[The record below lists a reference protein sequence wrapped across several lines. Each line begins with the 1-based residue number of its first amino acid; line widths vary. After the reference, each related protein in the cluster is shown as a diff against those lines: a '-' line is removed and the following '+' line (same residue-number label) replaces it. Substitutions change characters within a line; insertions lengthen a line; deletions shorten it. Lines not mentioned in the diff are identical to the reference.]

1 MAGFNT
7 IPAASGGGGG
17 LPSLNFVASVNM
29 ETYNRSWA
37 QAGVAGNYAVYSANM
52 NNGYAY
58 FVGTSTTTG
67 IPLNKM
73 QNVQHSFTRIDLVG
87 VQGDIIS
94 LFKVKTKATTLFPNP
109 LAAFTK
115 NPAILIASGSF
126 VLPSN
131 ATVPFADIIVAGAG
145 GAAGSGHGATHG
157 GGGGG
162 GGGNVVSLTD
172 YSIYGSTIVSVG
184 FGGTAQRVNRGSSG
198 GQSSFGPVYA
208 LGGGGGGGWE
218 TKQGFGSSSI
228 IGNGGGNCGGADG
241 SSTPGIGQVQTATT
255 GVGTVGSP
263 AFYGGNNG
271 GIGHQSNSTGSRGGG
286 GGGSAGS
293 GQNGGSN
300 NNGNGG
306 AGHTSTITGTTTTYG
321 AGGYGMDPNGGAGSG
336 WSQPAYACGG
346 QGTTNGHSTDT
357 VLANNGQNG
366 VVIVRFYTP

>member
-7 IPAASGGGGG
+7 IPAAGGGGGG

-58 FVGTSTTTG
+58 FVGTGTTTG

-94 LFKVKTKATTLFPNP
+94 LFKVKTKATTVFANP
-109 LAAFTK
+109 LSAFTK

-184 FGGTAQRVNRGSSG
+184 FAGAAARVNRGASG

-218 TKQGFGSSSI
+218 NRAGFGSSTI
-228 IGNGGGNCGGADG
+228 IGNGGGGGAGG
-241 SSTPGIGQVQTATT
+241 SGSGGIGQTQTATT
-255 GVGTVGSP
+255 GVGSVGSP
-263 AFYGGNNG
+263 QFFGGTNG
-271 GIGHQSNSTGSRGGG
+271 GSGHSGTGINSRGGG
-286 GGGSAGS
+286 GGGATAS
-293 GQNGGSN
+293 GTDGGNPSG
-300 NNGNGG
+300 GNGG
-306 AGHTSTITGTTTTYG
+306 AGHTSSITGTSTTYG
-321 AGGYGMDPNGGAGSG
+321 AGGYGMDPNNGAGSG

-346 QGTTNGHSTDT
+346 QGTTNGHSSDT